1 MVAAMTRAARRH
13 AALGAAL
20 VPFALV
26 VNMPSASAK
35 DYGQQGAVFRISE
48 PDLLRTIEQK
58 LRTLEASGGI
68 ERMNAELTR
77 RTEAGVRRP
86 RPVVGIA
93 LAVRERSWIFD
104 PTMQVDK
111 DILDNKGNVIARA
124 GQRVNPLDFVTVRQK
139 LVFIDGDDR
148 DQVNWALGRFD
159 DRGAKLIMVKG
170 APLDAMT
177 AHQRRFYFD
186 QGGFLVGRFG
196 IRAVPAVVEPNGK
209 TMRVSE
215 IPLGVGRK

>member
-1 MVAAMTRAARRH
+1 MVVVVKRGAVMFVAAIATI
-13 AALGAAL
+13 GAA
-20 VPFALV
+20 PI
-26 VNMPSASAK
+26 ASAK

-77 RTEAGVRRP
+77 KTEAGVRRP
-86 RPVVGIA
+86 RPVAGIS
-93 LAVRERSWIFD
+93 LAVRDRSWIFD
-104 PTMQVDK
+104 PAMRVEQ
-111 DILDNKGNVIARA
+111 DILDYKGNVIARA

-139 LVFIDGDDR
+139 LVFIDGDDK
-148 DQVNWALGRFD
+148 DQMSWALRRFD
-159 DRGAKLIMVKG
+159 DQSAKLIMVKG

-177 AHQRRFYFD
+177 LHQRRFYFD

-209 TMRVSE
+209 TMKVSE

>member
-1 MVAAMTRAARRH
+1 MSRAIVSLTAAIAAVGVA
-13 AALGAAL
+13 
-20 VPFALV
+20 PI
-26 VNMPSASAK
+26 ASAK
-35 DYGQQGAVFRISE
+35 DYGQQGAVFRIAE

-68 ERMNAELTR
+68 ERMNAELAR
-77 RTEAGVRRP
+77 KTEAGVRRP
-86 RPVVGIA
+86 RPVAGIS

-104 PTMQVDK
+104 PSMRVEQ

-124 GQRVNPLDFVTVRQK
+124 GERVNPLDTVSVRQK
-139 LVFIDGDDR
+139 LVFIDGDDK
-148 DQVNWALGRFD
+148 DQVNWALRRFD
-159 DRGAKLIMVKG
+159 DASAKLIMVKG

-177 AHQRRFYFD
+177 VHQRRFYFD

-196 IRAVPAVVEPNGK
+196 IRSVPAVVEQNGK
-209 TMRVSE
+209 AMRVSE